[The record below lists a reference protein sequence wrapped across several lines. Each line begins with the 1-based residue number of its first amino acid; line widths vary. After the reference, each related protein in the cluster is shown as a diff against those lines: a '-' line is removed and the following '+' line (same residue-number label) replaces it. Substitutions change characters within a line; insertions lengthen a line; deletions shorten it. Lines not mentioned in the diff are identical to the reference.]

1 MVPVHLQCIDS
12 RPMSLKPTATPSWQV
27 NTLLASSLKRD
38 VCLRRTNYLCRPQ
51 CRTLVPLRLHCAG
64 RRRSFAI
71 LARNPNSTGLFWRA
85 AECDTVGSSAAL
97 MQHSVLLLA
106 LYAYIKCSDGRWASR
121 VAALPASCSVTLTSS
136 WTSCPVPSSGG
147 PCRAAGDEPAVPRAV
162 GGRDPGSRA
171 RCGAAR
177 EDTNWQAPRH
187 AAAR

>member
-27 NTLLASSLKRD
+27 NTLLASSLKRA

-51 CRTLVPLRLHCAG
+51 CRTLVPLRLHSAG

-71 LARNPNSTGLFWRA
+71 LARNPKSTGLFWRA
-85 AECDTVGSSAAL
+85 AECDTVGSFAAL

-121 VAALPASCSVTLTSS
+121 VAALPMHCPPPVQSCSLLLGPLALSLLRGALAAPPETSQLCLAS
-136 WTSCPVPSSGG
+136 
-147 PCRAAGDEPAVPRAV
+147 
-162 GGRDPGSRA
+162 
-171 RCGAAR
+171 
-177 EDTNWQAPRH
+177 
-187 AAAR
+187 